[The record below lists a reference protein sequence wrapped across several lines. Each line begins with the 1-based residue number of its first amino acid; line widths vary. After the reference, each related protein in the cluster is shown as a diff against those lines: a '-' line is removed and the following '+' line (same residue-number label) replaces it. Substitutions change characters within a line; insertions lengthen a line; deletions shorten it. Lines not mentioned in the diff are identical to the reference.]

1 MFVSKLLNQLFFNT
15 NNDNN
20 CVFTTLSNTNRFML
34 TKDNMNVIINDLEC
48 SSNDTS
54 MEIVP
59 PSPISDQVGIAK
71 QERCITPIPF
81 ETEPNTPEKLFRPI
95 QIPPDT
101 AASQPTNP
109 TFSSATLE
117 GLQGSGL
124 RPGTGENEAHH
135 QVLSQY
141 SGGIAP
147 KQQDTLF
154 WCIYIIAYG
163 YGEYINIDRNYG
175 VAELENKKKIADY
188 LQVNGSK
195 MKQTNYKITKAAV
208 QEIMSEFLTNQKDT
222 SFQCLLALCVYHNIN
237 IVILHNNNKLMLEF
251 MYEVDYGIDNK
262 ENPFYVLKKD
272 GYGKYSV
279 DTEKKTWKE
288 VQEMKNQYV
297 CLDNHMKPMKA
308 ASHYKLEDLD
318 TLADKLGVLDVTKKY
333 KKAELYHLVN
343 ESMNWYK

>member
-34 TKDNMNVIINDLEC
+34 TKDNMKIIMNDLDC

-59 PSPISDQVGIAK
+59 LSPLSDQVGIME

-81 ETEPNTPEKLFRPI
+81 AFEQNTPEKMFRPI
-95 QIPPDT
+95 H
-101 AASQPTNP
+101 
-109 TFSSATLE
+109 SATVCD
-117 GLQGSGL
+117 L
-124 RPGTGENEAHH
+124 RPEAKSLEINDAVQPVNVMVA

-188 LQVNGSK
+188 LRVNGSK

-208 QEIMSEFLTNQKDT
+208 QEIMSEFLTSQKDT
-222 SFQCLLALCVYHNIN
+222 SFQCLLALCVYHNLN
-237 IVILHNNNKLMLEF
+237 VVILHNNNKLMLEF
-251 MYEVDYGIDNK
+251 LCSSDLETPY
-262 ENPFYVLKKD
+262 YVLKKD
-272 GYGKYSV
+272 GYGKYNV

-288 VQEMKNQYV
+288 VQEMKNQYI

-308 ASHYKLEDLD
+308 ASHYKLEELD
-318 TLADKLGVLDVTKKY
+318 TLADKLGVLDITKKY
-333 KKAELYHLVN
+333 KKAELYHIVN
-343 ESMNWYK
+343 EAMNWYK

>member
-15 NNDNN
+15 NNDD
-20 CVFTTLSNTNRFML
+20 CTFTTLSNVNRFML
-34 TKDNMNVIINDLEC
+34 TKDNMKTIKDDLEC
-48 SSNDTS
+48 STIEPESVNTS
-54 MEIVP
+54 LEMGENG
-59 PSPISDQVGIAK
+59 STE
-71 QERCITPIPF
+71 QESVVEPVRCITPTPF
-81 ETEPNTPEKLFRPI
+81 ATEQVTPDKMFRPI
-95 QIPPDT
+95 QPVQEE
-101 AASQPTNP
+101 S
-109 TFSSATLE
+109 L
-117 GLQGSGL
+117 
-124 RPGTGENEAHH
+124 
-135 QVLSQY
+135 LSQY

-188 LQVNGSK
+188 IQVNGSK

-251 MYEVDYGIDNK
+251 MYEVDYGIDDK
-262 ENPFYVLKKD
+262 ENPFYILKKD
-272 GYGKYSV
+272 GYGKYIV

-288 VQEMKNQYV
+288 VQEMKTQYV

-308 ASHYKLEDLD
+308 ASHYKIEDLD
-318 TLADKLGVLDVTKKY
+318 TLADKLGVLDITKKY
-333 KKAELYHLVN
+333 KKAELYQLVN
-343 ESMNWYK
+343 EAMNWYK